1 MLKKQLK
8 MITVDCECIECSLP
22 PSLPPSLPQVVAP
35 KKERLA
41 EAEKSFSET
50 MTDLNAKRAEL
61 KEVHATAH

>member
-1 MLKKQLK
+1 MY
-8 MITVDCECIECSLP
+8 TVHSLP
-22 PSLPPSLPQVVAP
+22 PSLSPSLPLSLPPSLLPSLPQVVAP

-61 KEVHATAH
+61 KEVCATAH

>member
-1 MLKKQLK
+1 MS
-8 MITVDCECIECSLP
+8 TRSLSVP
-22 PSLPPSLPQVVAP
+22 ASSSQVVAP

-61 KEVHATAH
+61 KEVHSSRV